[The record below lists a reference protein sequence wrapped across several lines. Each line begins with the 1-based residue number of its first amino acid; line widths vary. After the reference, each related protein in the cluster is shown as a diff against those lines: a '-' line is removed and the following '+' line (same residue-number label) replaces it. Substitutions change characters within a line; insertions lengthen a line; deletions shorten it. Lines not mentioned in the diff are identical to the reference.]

1 MAIRRSLGDRNCRFK
16 SCLLHQKEK
25 EVYMKQKKYI
35 ISENKLRQLLKDEI
49 KLEALEYGGVD
60 NWEWYGDSIQDY
72 LKECNFEEIED
83 LIEKE
88 LQNYSLVEE
97 YRPVKSEGFYIV
109 SGIMEDGYNEEI
121 YYDFDSALSRYKTL
135 KNHIPQK
142 DHLSLEYIE
151 GISKK
156 ISI

>member
-1 MAIRRSLGDRNCRFK
+1 M
-16 SCLLHQKEK
+16 
-25 EVYMKQKKYI
+25 KKYI
-35 ISENKLRQLLKDEI
+35 ISENKLRQLLIDEI
-49 KLEALEYGGVD
+49 KLEALEHGGVD

-72 LKECNFEEIED
+72 LKECNVEEIED

-88 LQNYSLVEE
+88 LEIYSE
-97 YRPVKSEGFYIV
+97 VKPYTPIDLEKFYIV

-121 YYDFDSALSRYKTL
+121 YYDFDSALSRYETL

-151 GISKK
+151 GIPKK

>member
-1 MAIRRSLGDRNCRFK
+1 M
-16 SCLLHQKEK
+16 
-25 EVYMKQKKYI
+25 KKYI

-49 KLEALEYGGVD
+49 KLEALEHGGVD

-72 LKECNFEEIED
+72 LKECNVEEIED

-88 LQNYSLVEE
+88 LEIYSE
-97 YRPVKSEGFYIV
+97 VKPYTPIDLEKFYIV

-121 YYDFDSALSRYKTL
+121 YYDFDSALSRYETL

-151 GISKK
+151 GIPKK

>member
-1 MAIRRSLGDRNCRFK
+1 M
-16 SCLLHQKEK
+16 
-25 EVYMKQKKYI
+25 KKYI
-35 ISENKLRQLLKDEI
+35 VSENKLRQLLKDEI
-49 KLEALEYGGVD
+49 KLEALEHGGVD

-72 LKECNFEEIED
+72 LKECNVEEIED

-88 LQNYSLVEE
+88 LEIYSE
-97 YRPVKSEGFYIV
+97 VKPYTPIDLEKFYIV

-121 YYDFDSALSRYKTL
+121 YYDFDSALSRYETL

-151 GISKK
+151 GIPKK

>member
-1 MAIRRSLGDRNCRFK
+1 MNEFYSIRHDDLIRLFAD
-16 SCLLHQKEK
+16 H
-25 EVYMKQKKYI
+25 Y
-35 ISENKLRQLLKDEI
+35 KLN
-49 KLEALEYGGVD
+49 ALINAGAD

-72 LKECNFEEIED
+72 LKECNVEEIED

-88 LQNYSLVEE
+88 LEIYSE
-97 YRPVKSEGFYIV
+97 VKPYTPIDLEKFYIV

-121 YYDFDSALSRYKTL
+121 YYDFDSALSRYETL

-151 GISKK
+151 GIPKK